1 MNVMRTLRGL
11 GAILVSLATVPPA
24 DAAELKI
31 FGSWVTKV
39 TVGELG
45 PQFEEAT
52 IRHSINR

>member
-1 MNVMRTLRGL
+1 MRTLRGL